1 MSIGLN
7 NFRLGLFVLAALI
20 ILVIV
25 LITFGPGGFWQDK
38 AKMETYLDESAQGL
52 DVGSAVKMRG
62 VRIGNIDSIGFVAQK
77 YPECAMDK
85 RYVLVEI
92 NVLLKNFPAQTREEF
107 AAYMQQEVQNGLRIR
122 ILPQGLTGTAYLEL
136 DYSPPQRHPAPEINW
151 EPENIYIPSAPGT
164 IARLEET
171 FESMGSTLASL
182 ESVDWSNTFQS
193 LDLLLLSLQDKVQA
207 FPSLE
212 LGQEIQA
219 LLQETRQTNRQLRFI
234 LGRDL
239 QDEFAGG
246 SLQEVMAQITSTV
259 SALKNLLAD
268 LDSALS
274 GPQGGL
280 GQLDSILQNLDQAS
294 GRLPEI
300 LEEFALGANQVQ
312 SSFAELNHLLST
324 HGDELGPVLR
334 DLSATMRNLREL
346 SQELK
351 RSPGSIFLTPRNREG
366 ELLYD

>member
-20 ILVIV
+20 ILVVV
-25 LITFGPGGFWQDK
+25 LIMLGPGGFWQDK
-38 AKMETYLDESAQGL
+38 ARLETYLDESAQGL

-62 VRIGNIDSIGFVAQK
+62 VHIGSIDNIGFVAQK

-107 AAYMQQEVQNGLRIR
+107 AAYMQKEVQNGLRIK
-122 ILPQGLTGTAYLEL
+122 IMPQGLTGTAYLEL
-136 DYSPPQRHPAPEINW
+136 DYSPPQRHPGPEINW

-182 ESVDWSNTFQS
+182 EKVDWSGTFQS
-193 LDLLLLSLQDKVQA
+193 LNLLLLSLQDKVQA

-212 LGQEIQA
+212 LGQQIQA

-234 LGRDL
+234 LGRDV

-246 SLQEVMAQITSTV
+246 NLQEVLAQITSTA
-259 SALKNLLAD
+259 SGLENILAN

-280 GQLDSILQNLDQAS
+280 GQLNSILHKLDQAAGS
-294 GRLPEI
+294 LPEI
-300 LEEFALGANQVQ
+300 LEGFALGVNQAQ
-312 SSFAELNHLLST
+312 SSFSELNFLLST
-324 HGDELGPVLR
+324 HGDALGPVLR

-351 RSPGSIFLTPRNREG
+351 RSPGSLFLTPRTKGG